1 MPAGSTREKEVVMGS
16 VQYRVSAGKG
26 KEAVDGPD
34 DADTVITIAASDATM
49 DPSVA
54 YMRGKLKAEGSTGAL
69 IAELASGNA
78 KKTIARLSA
87 QLA

>member
-1 MPAGSTREKEVVMGS
+1 MGT

-26 KEAVDGPD
+26 KEVVDGPEG
-34 DADTVITIAASDATM
+34 ADTVITIAASDAAM

-69 IAELASGNA
+69 ISELVSGNA
-78 KKTIARLSA
+78 KSTIARLAA